1 MPVYE
6 YICDSCG
13 NKFDML
19 RKIGQDGGVDCSRC
33 KARARRLYSSVPM
46 IFGGTRWVG
55 ERRQN
60 KDNSPQEKPQKNKTE
75 TGKEP

>member
-19 RKIGQDGGVDCSRC
+19 RKIGEDGGVDCSRC
-33 KARARRLYSSVPM
+33 KAHARRLYSSVPM

-55 ERRQN
+55 EKREK
-60 KDNSPQEKPQKNKTE
+60 KDNSPPEKPQKNKAD
-75 TGKEP
+75 TGKKP

>member
-19 RKIGQDGGVDCSRC
+19 GKIGQGGGVDCSRC

-75 TGKEP
+75 TGKKP